1 LKILV
6 VGSGGREHTLVWKL
20 NNSEICKEIYC
31 CPGNGGIQQEAKI
44 VNLDINDFKSL
55 ADFTKEK
62 SIDLTVVGPEI
73 PLVNGIVNF
82 FSECGLKI
90 FGPTKEAA
98 ILEGSKVF
106 AKQFMKRHNIPTA
119 DFAVF
124 DSSDGEC
131 LKKARE
137 LINRNENAM
146 VVKADGLA
154 AGKGVTVCKNVAET
168 EWAVE
173 RIVLRKAF
181 GSAGNKF
188 VIEDKLSGEEVSIIV
203 FVDGENIVPMLSSQD
218 YKQIYD
224 SDRGPNTG
232 GMGAYAPVPFLG
244 SEVNKEIYDKILLPT
259 VKGLKEDGIVY
270 KGVLY
275 AGLMLTEDGPKVL
288 EFNCRFGDPE
298 TQPVLFLLKSDLI
311 EIMEKTIN
319 GELKGLNLEWND
331 KFSACVVIASEGYPG
346 SYAKGMKVT
355 GLKELNDL
363 ENLKVFHAGTKLVD
377 DDIFTNGGRVFGV
390 TSSGRTLRESLD
402 NAYMGVDRIFFEGKY
417 FRKDIGFRAFRYE

>member
-1 LKILV
+1 MKIFV
-6 VGSGGREHTLVWKL
+6 IGGGGREHTLIWKL
-20 NNSEICKEIYC
+20 NKSKNTEKIYC
-31 CPGNGGIQQEAKI
+31 CPGNGGIQQEAEI
-44 VNLDINDFKSL
+44 VNLDIKDFKSL
-55 ADFTKEK
+55 AEFAKEK
-62 SIDLTVVGPEI
+62 SIDLTVVGPES
-73 PLVNGIVNF
+73 PLVDGIVNVF
-82 FSECGLKI
+82 NEYGLNI

-124 DSSDGEC
+124 DSSDEEC
-131 LKKARE
+131 LKKSKE
-137 LINRNENAM
+137 LIDKNGNAR

-154 AGKGVTVCKNVAET
+154 AGKGVTVCKNVAEAK
-168 EWAVE
+168 WAVE

-188 VIEDKLSGEEVSIIV
+188 VLENRLYGEEVSILA

-218 YKQIYD
+218 YKQIYNG
-224 SDRGPNTG
+224 DRGPNTG
-232 GMGAYAPVPFLG
+232 GMGAYAPVPFLS
-244 SEVNKEIYDKILLPT
+244 SEVNEEIYNKILLPT

-275 AGLMLTEDGPKVL
+275 AGLMLTKDGPEVL

-298 TQPVLFLLKSDLI
+298 SQPILFLLKSDLI

-319 GELKGLNLEWND
+319 GELKGVSLEWND
-331 KFSACVVIASEGYPG
+331 KFAACVVIASEGYPG
-346 SYAKGMKVT
+346 SYAKGMEVT
-355 GLKELNDL
+355 GLEELNSL
-363 ENLKVFHAGTKLVD
+363 ENLEVFHAGTKLKNNK
-377 DDIFTNGGRVFGV
+377 IFTNGGRVLGV
-390 TSSGRTLRESLD
+390 TSSGTTLRKALD
-402 NAYMGVDRIFFEGKY
+402 NAYMGVERIFFEGKY